1 MSNEKVL
8 LGHLLHHNL
17 KDWLLR
23 GCRAEEADTI
33 RRAIERTSSERLCRG
48 LAKVLA
54 RNER

>member
-1 MSNEKVL
+1 MSYEEVL

-54 RNER
+54 RV